1 MNVDVGLSGG
11 PNTLDSRNNFCVL
24 VLSLERS
31 SQAKITRSR
40 GLLYC
45 RGLER

>member
-11 PNTLDSRNNFCVL
+11 PNTPDSRNNFCVL
-24 VLSLERS
+24 VLPLERS
-31 SQAKITRSR
+31 SQAMITRSQ

-45 RGLER
+45 RSLER